1 MYSSKTEHN
10 HNEFHKNIS
19 DLKSGYNLYKRLLD
33 VSKNAFITTD
43 KKKNIVDVNKA
54 AETLLQC
61 PKDRLIGINL
71 KSFLEMVPEQI
82 LQYQDEQLYL
92 DHQFKDEWLLLL
104 EDGSVKHVEFL
115 ALLMEDHIV
124 YKIFDI
130 TVQKQVERERN
141 ISSHMFKDVFQK
153 AVDGIVIYD
162 QTGAIVDANP
172 AFIQIVNLSKEDLLK
187 KYIHDFVDNSSI
199 EEWQKEWMNL
209 IETGTSEGS
218 VVFNIA
224 ENQLFLDF
232 TTSSNVYNGHFMS
245 IFRDVTEKRLIEQK
259 LNKSEELF
267 SVLFEKAID
276 GIVIVDQKGMILNV
290 NKAACKIFES
300 DKKSLIGSNI
310 TQYVMKKDRRFYK
323 MNLTFKEK
331 GEIRDE
337 LFFLMPNGQKKL
349 LEFTSKALQKDH
361 LTLTIYRNVS
371 ERWQMEMK
379 LRKSENKFRKIFEGS
394 MDGLILWKDNCI
406 HNINKAGAK
415 ILEIDKEKI
424 LAMELSQMLKLVPE
438 NKKEIDKYIHKLKNS
453 QSLNAV
459 IPILFKDGKT
469 KHIEFSTKMNL
480 VSGMNL
486 TVFKDV
492 TEKLEMHEQLRKSD
506 TLNVVGE
513 LAAGIAH
520 EIRNPMTALKG
531 FIQLLQGS
539 VKEDF
544 STYFSVIN
552 SELKRI
558 ESIITEF
565 LILAKPQATQ
575 FLEKDINIIV
585 QETIELLRAQA
596 LLQNVIITP
605 IYHKQM
611 VIFCEANQLKQVF
624 INIMKN
630 ALEAMPTGGKISI
643 ETDTWKDDYVKI
655 SISDEG
661 MGIPEEKIKKLGE
674 PFYTTKERGTG
685 LGLMVS
691 YKIIEE
697 HHGWIEVESS
707 LGEGTTFH
715 VYLPFK
721 PDSL

>member
-1 MYSSKTEHN
+1 MYSSKIEHN
-10 HNEFHKNIS
+10 HNESHKNIS

-33 VSKNAFITTD
+33 GSKNAFITTD
-43 KKKNIVDVNKA
+43 MKKNIVNVNKA

-92 DHQFKDEWLLLL
+92 NHQFKDEWLLLL

-172 AFIQIVNLSKEDLLK
+172 AFIHIVNLSKEELLK

-276 GIVIVDQKGMILNV
+276 GIVITDQKGMILNV

-323 MNLTFKEK
+323 MNLTLKEK

-406 HNINKAGAK
+406 HNINNAGAK

-424 LAMELSQMLKLVPE
+424 LSMELSRMLKLVPE
-438 NKKEIDKYIHKLKNS
+438 NKKEIDKYIYKLKNS

-459 IPILFKDGKT
+459 IPIIFKDGKT

-492 TEKLEMHEQLRKSD
+492 TEKLEMQEQLRKSD

-575 FLEKDINIIV
+575 FLEKDINLIV

-630 ALEAMPTGGKISI
+630 ALEAMPTGGKICI
-643 ETDTWKDDYVKI
+643 ETDTWKDEYVKI

>member
-10 HNEFHKNIS
+10 HNELHKNIS

-33 VSKNAFITTD
+33 ASKNAFITTD
-43 KKKNIVDVNKA
+43 MKKNIVDVNKA
-54 AETLLQC
+54 AQTLLQC

-172 AFIQIVNLSKEDLLK
+172 AFIHIVNLSKEELLK

-276 GIVIVDQKGMILNV
+276 GIVITDQKGMILNV

-424 LAMELSQMLKLVPE
+424 LSMELSQMLKLVPE
-438 NKKEIDKYIHKLKNS
+438 NKKEIDKYIYKLKNS

-459 IPILFKDGKT
+459 IPIIFKDGKT

-492 TEKLEMHEQLRKSD
+492 TEKLEMQEQLRKSD

-575 FLEKDINIIV
+575 FLEKDINLIV

-630 ALEAMPTGGKISI
+630 ALEAMPTGGKICI
-643 ETDTWKDDYVKI
+643 ETDTWKDEYVKI